1 MRPRPTSFWPWGQS
15 PPSPPLSRRLCKF
28 CLGIECATV
37 QMLFVVVAE
46 FFICWTPMYVL
57 QTWFVFDDAGAV
69 QHISAGAMNLVHL
82 LGFASTCCHPITYG
96 FMNASF
102 RRGFVAV
109 FCRRKLAGGGGLT
122 AFDDDRV
129 QTTRRPLTSFVDREH
144 SIRPGTSRNFRVD

>member
-1 MRPRPTSFWPWGQS
+1 
-15 PPSPPLSRRLCKF
+15 
-28 CLGIECATV
+28 
-37 QMLFVVVAE
+37 MLFVVVAE

-69 QHISAGAMNLVHL
+69 KYISAGAMNLVHL

-109 FCRRKLAGGGGLT
+109 FCRRKLAGSGGIGMT

-129 QTTRRPLTSFVDREH
+129 QSTRRHLTSFVEHREH
-144 SIRPGTSRNFRVD
+144 CTRPAAARNFRAD